1 MGVIDGVTGDVPA
14 MIATARRLQSAAAV
28 THDLIEQARRELD
41 FVPYEGPA
49 ARADRA
55 HLAQVA
61 VSGHGLGNA
70 MEEVSAAIF
79 RAAANLP
86 LP

>member
-1 MGVIDGVTGDVPA
+1 MSFVDRITGDVAA
-14 MIATARRLQSAAAV
+14 MIDTARRLQSAAAV

-41 FVPYEGPA
+41 LVQYEGPA
-49 ARADRA
+49 ARADRD
-55 HLAQVA
+55 HVAQVA
-61 VSGHGLGNA
+61 ASGHGLGNA
-70 MEEVSAAIF
+70 MDEVSAAIF

>member
-1 MGVIDGVTGDVPA
+1 MSITGDVAA
-14 MIATARRLQSAAAV
+14 MIETARRLQSAAAV

-41 FVPYEGPA
+41 LVQYEGPA
-49 ARADRA
+49 ARADRD
-55 HLAQVA
+55 HVAQVA
-61 VSGHGLGNA
+61 ASGHGLGSA

-79 RAAANLP
+79 RAAANIP

>member
-1 MGVIDGVTGDVPA
+1 MSVIDGIAGDVAA
-14 MIATARRLQSAAAV
+14 MIDTARRLQSAAAV
-28 THDLIEQARRELD
+28 THDLIEQARREMD
-41 FVPYEGPA
+41 FAQYEGPA
-49 ARADRA
+49 ARGDRDR
-55 HLAQVA
+55 LAQVA

-86 LP
+86 QL

>member
-1 MGVIDGVTGDVPA
+1 MSFVDGITGDVAA
-14 MIATARRLQSAAAV
+14 MIETARRLQSAAAV

-41 FVPYEGPA
+41 LVQYEGPA
-49 ARADRA
+49 ARADRD
-55 HLAQVA
+55 HVAQVA
-61 VSGHGLGNA
+61 ASGHGLGSA

-79 RAAANLP
+79 RAAANFP

>member
-1 MGVIDGVTGDVPA
+1 MSFVDGITGDVAA
-14 MIATARRLQSAAAV
+14 MIETARRLQSAAAV

-41 FVPYEGPA
+41 LVQYEGPA
-49 ARADRA
+49 ARADRD
-55 HLAQVA
+55 HVAQVA
-61 VSGHGLGNA
+61 AGGHGLGSA

-79 RAAANLP
+79 RAAANFP

>member
-1 MGVIDGVTGDVPA
+1 MSFVDSITGDVAA
-14 MIATARRLQSAAAV
+14 MIDTARRLQSAAAV

-41 FVPYEGPA
+41 LVQYEGPA
-49 ARADRA
+49 ARADRD
-55 HLAQVA
+55 HVAQVA
-61 VSGHGLGNA
+61 ASGHGLGSA

-79 RAAANLP
+79 RAAANFP